1 MMADLTEET
10 IIAEDVEVLPATP
23 AIVYTSLDEN
33 GLAKESGLL
42 TVYNFDAVT
51 GEFSGLGEEYVSV
64 GVGNPANSTCTVP
77 PDAEQGKARIF
88 NGGWQLIDDHRGETV
103 YSTADGT
110 AQVISQPGGY
120 PADTTLLKPAT
131 AFDTWNGKKWV
142 TDKAAQQAALV
153 KIADAEKSRRIA
165 AANSTSQAWQT
176 QLMLG
181 IITDDDKA
189 TLVKWMTYI
198 QALQAVD
205 ASTAPDLA
213 WPTAPDAEAS

>member
-1 MMADLTEET
+1 MADVTEEMT
-10 IIAEDVEVLPATP
+10 TPEEMEVLPATP
-23 AIVYTSLDEN
+23 AIVYTSLDEG
-33 GLAKESGLL
+33 GLAKESGLI
-42 TVYNFDAVT
+42 TVYNFDATT
-51 GEFSGLGEEYVSV
+51 GEFTGTSEEYVSV
-64 GVGNPANSTCTVP
+64 GVGIPANSTCTAP
-77 PDAEQGKARIF
+77 PEPVKGKARIF
-88 NGGWQLIDDHRGETV
+88 GGDWQHVDDHRGETV

-110 AQVISQPGGY
+110 AQVISQPGEY
-120 PADTTLLKPAT
+120 PADTSLLKPAT

-153 KIADAEKSRRIA
+153 KIADAEKARRIA

-189 TLVKWMTYI
+189 TLVVWMTYI

-205 ASTAPDLA
+205 TSTAPDVA

>member
-1 MMADLTEET
+1 MSDVNEEMT
-10 IIAEDVEVLPATP
+10 TPEEMEVLPATP
-23 AIVYTSLDEN
+23 VIVYTSLDES

-42 TVYNFDAVT
+42 TVYNFDAAT
-51 GEFSGLGEEYVSV
+51 GEFTGASEEYVSV
-64 GVGNPANSTCTVP
+64 GVGNPANSTCIAP
-77 PDAEQGKARIF
+77 PESVQGKTRIF
-88 NGGWQLIDDHRGETV
+88 GGEWQQVDDHRGETV

-110 AQVISQPGGY
+110 AQVISQPGEY

-153 KIADAEKSRRIA
+153 KIADAEKARRIA

-205 ASTAPDLA
+205 TSTAPDVT
-213 WPTAPDAEAS
+213 WPVAPDAEAS